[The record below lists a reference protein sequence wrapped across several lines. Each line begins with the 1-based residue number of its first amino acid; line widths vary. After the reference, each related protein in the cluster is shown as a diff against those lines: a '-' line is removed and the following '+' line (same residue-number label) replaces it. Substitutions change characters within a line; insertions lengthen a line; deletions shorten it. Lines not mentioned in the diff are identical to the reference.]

1 MVLPL
6 DRFVV
11 APAACVERIH
21 RHGCCLVVQAV
32 GHDSEVILQPVCMV
46 RDPFRGGDNILVLC
60 ECMLPDGSPHP
71 TNTRHAA
78 AKTFAKDLAAAPW
91 YGMEQEYTMYPV
103 DSSSPL
109 GWPVGG
115 YPRPQ
120 GPYYCGVG
128 ADKAY
133 GRDVADA
140 HYKACLYAGLKISG
154 INAEVMPGQWEF
166 QIGPAE
172 GIEAGDHMVLAR
184 YLLDRV
190 CEDFGVVVSLDPK
203 PKTGDWNGSGCH
215 FNYSTRAMRED
226 GGMDVIL
233 SAIEKLSRKHEE
245 HIAVYGSGNERRLT
259 GHHETSSMSKF
270 SFGVANRGASVR
282 IPREAEAHGKG
293 YFEDRRPASNVDP
306 YVVSAKIFATTHLDE

>member
-1 MVLPL
+1 
-6 DRFVV
+6 
-11 APAACVERIH
+11 
-21 RHGCCLVVQAV
+21 
-32 GHDSEVILQPVCMV
+32 MV
-46 RDPFRGGDNILVLC
+46 RDPLRGGDNILVLC

-78 AKTFAKDLAAAPW
+78 ANTFAKDLAAAPW
-91 YGMEQEYTMYPV
+91 YGMEQEYTIYPV
-103 DSSSPL
+103 DSEAPI
-109 GWPVGG
+109 GWPRGG
-115 YPRPQ
+115 CPRPQ

-133 GRDVADA
+133 GRDVANA

-184 YLLDRV
+184 YLMDRV

-203 PKTGDWNGSGCH
+203 PKSGDWNGSGCH
-215 FNYSTRAMRED
+215 VNYSTKAMRED
-226 GGMDVIL
+226 GGMEVIL
-233 SAIEKLSRKHEE
+233 SAIDKLSVKHEE
-245 HIAVYGSGNERRLT
+245 HIALYGAGNERRLT
-259 GHHETSSMSKF
+259 GLHETSSMSKF

-293 YFEDRRPASNVDP
+293 YFEDRRPASNMDP
-306 YVVSAKIFATTHLDE
+306 YVVTAKIFATTHLDE